1 MSCFL
6 CLTHPVALCAP
17 SHSCVLRTYL
27 SPTRLCHF
35 ISFAHLSKPCIFS
48 TPDFTPISGSSPLH
62 PHVPSCF
69 AFFCANFELHEITYH
84 QRLSQALSFRAGNLS
99 IHSSWKLRNMPGIT
113 LVRCDIMCEKTHS
126 IPCFAFYVALCVFP
140 PSLSILCPPMT
151 NHLCPGE
158 GYPSEKQ
165 SFSFFSIILS
175 SFTAM

>member
-1 MSCFL
+1 MPHH
-6 CLTHPVALCAP
+6 TPVSSAP
-17 SHSCVLRTYL
+17 TYPL
-27 SPTRLCHF
+27 PVSVT
-35 ISFAHLSKPCIFS
+35 
-48 TPDFTPISGSSPLH
+48 SSPLLISQNCAYF
-62 PHVPSCF
+62 PHQISLRYLAPLPSTHTF
-69 AFFCANFELHEITYH
+69 PPALLFFCANFELHEITYH

-99 IHSSWKLRNMPGIT
+99 IHCSWKLRNMPGIT